1 MVTLMTNANSLRANR
16 PLSIY
21 LGDLTYTTL
30 SLATDAFP
38 LNIGFIAAYA
48 EKCFGKEIDLR
59 LFKYVEDLEQA
70 IQEKPPE
77 ILGLSNYP
85 WNFNLGLEFFRMTRA
100 LSPRTICVMG
110 GPNIPHEDEARSTFV
125 KRCPL
130 VDFYAY
136 LEGEEAFSMLVARAF
151 EAGVDREKMKSTP
164 IDGFISRMSDT
175 EVMKGNMLS
184 RRRDLDE
191 IPSPYLT
198 GYMDKFFDGK
208 LSPMMET
215 NRGCPFSCTF
225 CHEGNQLISKVNH
238 FSIERVKAELDYI
251 AAAVQR
257 APSLI
262 SNLMFADPNFA
273 MYERDYEI
281 VEHIEGIQQRQN
293 WPRSIFA
300 STGKN
305 KKERIAKALRKLN
318 GSMSMWMSVQS
329 MDPVVLQ
336 EIKRS
341 NISTAQ
347 MMALANVYQELGL
360 PTLSE
365 LILGL
370 PGDSYERHVKSLSE
384 VVEAG
389 IDIIDTYTCMLLNGT
404 ELNTA
409 FSRAT
414 HKIGSHFRILP
425 RDFAKLQN
433 GRIAVEIEEVVS
445 STRTMSFEDYQEARK
460 LHLMIAVIYNGGGLS
475 PLLRLFR
482 QNEVS
487 IIGLLQKL
495 VEDIKRAPLSVQA
508 IFESFVRLT
517 KEELWDSEE
526 ELRAYVYADNNYEKL
541 LKGEIGINLIQTHT
555 AMSLAVMDDW
565 IEYVFQTANI
575 MLGDEIHADIEGS
588 AILADIQAFCAGRAH
603 NIWGS
608 NRNEDSPRVSLRY
621 DIAGWMRSPLSTPIS
636 QYQFSSPVMYQ
647 FSFSEAKKEEMTAL
661 IQRYGTTTTGIGRI
675 IIQMGRNRIWREPVT
690 SSGPNRFLCVADKP
704 PLSARAQ
711 SEAV

>member
-1 MVTLMTNANSLRANR
+1 MTSVAHSKRMR

-48 EKCFGKEIDLR
+48 QKCFGDEIELR

-70 IQEKPPE
+70 IAEKPPD

-85 WNFNLGLEFFRMTRA
+85 WNFSLGLEFFKMTRIA
-100 LSPRTICVMG
+100 SPQTICVMG
-110 GPNIPHEDEARSTFV
+110 GPNLSHEDEARSAFV
-125 KRCPL
+125 KRNPL
-130 VDFYAY
+130 IDFYAY
-136 LEGEEAFSMLVARAF
+136 LEGEEAFAALVARAL
-151 EAGVDREKMKSTP
+151 ETGADREKMKATP
-164 IDGFISRMSDT
+164 IDGFIHTLNDM
-175 EVMKGNMLS
+175 EVVKGTMLA

-198 GYMDKFFDGK
+198 GLMDRFFDGK

-225 CHEGNQLISKVNH
+225 CHEGNNLISKVNF
-238 FSIERVKAELDYI
+238 FSTERVKAELDYI
-251 AAAVQR
+251 ADAVKR
-257 APSLI
+257 APTLI

-281 VEHIEGIQQRQN
+281 VEHIEKIQQRQN

-336 EIKRS
+336 EIQRD
-341 NISTAQ
+341 NISTSQ
-347 MMALANVYQELGL
+347 MMALAAVYQELGL

-370 PGDSYERHVKSLSE
+370 PGDSYDRHVKSLSA
-384 VVEAG
+384 VMDSG

-404 ELNTA
+404 ELNSA
-409 FSRAT
+409 FSRAAY
-414 HKIGSHFRILP
+414 KIGSHFRILP

-433 GRIAVEIEEVVS
+433 GRIAVEIEEVIT
-445 STRTMSFEDYQEARK
+445 STNTMSFQDYRDARK
-460 LHLMIAVIYNGGGLS
+460 FHLMVAVVYNGGGFG
-475 PLLRLFR
+475 PLLRLLR
-482 QNEVS
+482 QKQIPIVE
-487 IIGLLQKL
+487 LLQRL
-495 VEDIKRAPLSVQA
+495 ISNIDSAPPAVRA
-508 IFESFVRLT
+508 IFDSFVRLT
-517 KEELWDSEE
+517 VEELWNSEK
-526 ELRAYVYADNNYEKL
+526 ELRAYVYTDDNYEKL

-565 IEYVFQTANI
+565 VRYIFQTANE
-575 MLGDEIHADIEGS
+575 MVGDIGDPSIVADVK
-588 AILADIQAFCAGRAH
+588 AFCQGRTH
-603 NIWGS
+603 NLWGKD
-608 NRNEDSPRVSLRY
+608 RNVDNPRVLMRY
-621 DIAGWMRSPLSTPIS
+621 DIAAWMRSPQSVPLTHYEFNRPTMHEFG
-636 QYQFSSPVMYQ
+636 FSD
-647 FSFSEAKKEEMTAL
+647 EKKEEMSSL
-661 IQRYGTTTTGIGRI
+661 IQRYGTTPTGIGRI
-675 IIQMGRNRIWREPVT
+675 IIQMGRDRIWREPITCPVGT
-690 SSGPNRFLCVADKP
+690 TPEIAVA
-704 PLSARAQ
+704 
-711 SEAV
+711 